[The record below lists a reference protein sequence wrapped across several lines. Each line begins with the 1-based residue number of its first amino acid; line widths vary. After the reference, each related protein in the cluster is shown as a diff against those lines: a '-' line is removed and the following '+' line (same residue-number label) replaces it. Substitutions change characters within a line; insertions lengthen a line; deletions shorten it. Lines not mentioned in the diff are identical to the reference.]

1 MVDIQAAGR
10 ACTMHAS
17 VFQNWMLCGFCSR
30 LPLPGPLLAGGGQG
44 VQVIAIR
51 VMAVIALSG
60 PGGRLPLIMVVYH
73 FKLGSQSHAELGKT
87 EIWSHN
93 RKT

>member
-17 VFQNWMLCGFCSR
+17 VFQNWMLFGFCSR
-30 LPLPGPLLAGGGQG
+30 LPLPGPLLA
-44 VQVIAIR
+44 I
-51 VMAVIALSG
+51 MAVFALSG